1 MNEMNWLGTGLRAA
15 LSLAVL
21 FFSVGVA
28 SRMCTGTQAWR
39 VTTAGFAALFLYL
52 ALSVV
57 PQPSEAGLLYSI
69 EWGVGGA
76 ALYSL
81 GQAMGWL
88 EPSRFQKRRAES
100 AKSEED

>member
-1 MNEMNWLGTGLRAA
+1 MNEIDGLGTALRAV

-21 FFSVGVA
+21 FFSVGLA
-28 SRMCTGTQAWR
+28 SRICTGTQTWGVA
-39 VTTAGFAALFLYL
+39 TASFAALFLYL

-57 PQPSEAGLLYSI
+57 PQPNEAGLLYAI

-81 GQAMGWL
+81 GQVLGWL
-88 EPSRFQKRRAES
+88 GPSRFQKRRAES
-100 AKSEED
+100 EED